1 MARDAGG
8 RGVGAASPWRRAGL
22 VLVAALAVVAVL
34 IGLFWA
40 LQRQLMYHPDA
51 TPVGEVADRVDGAED
66 VVLQTEDGLDLGAW
80 LVPPQGGDRETAVLY
95 LPGNG
100 GNRAGRLETAQAI
113 AAHGFTVLLVDY
125 RGYGGNP
132 GSPSEEGLAHDARAA
147 VALLR
152 DRGFEPARTLYVGES
167 IGTGVASGLVVT
179 DPPAGVL
186 LRSPFTSFAEV
197 VDGHAPFPARRLVRD
212 EYPSA
217 ADLRSSDVPVTI
229 LYGDADGVVP
239 PRLSAELATQVPNLV
254 DEVVVPGAGHNDSLW
269 FGEFLA
275 EAVVA
280 LADVAVSD

>member
-1 MARDAGG
+1 M
-8 RGVGAASPWRRAGL
+8 L
-22 VLVAALAVVAVL
+22 VVALAVVAVL

-40 LQRQLMYHPDA
+40 LQRQLMYHPDSA
-51 TPVGEVADRVDGAED
+51 PVGEVADRVDGAED
-66 VVLQTEDGLDLGAW
+66 VVLRTEDGLDLGAW
-80 LVPPQGGDRETAVLY
+80 LVPPQGADRETAVLY

-100 GNRAGRLETAQAI
+100 GNRAGRLDTAQAI

-132 GSPSEEGLAHDARAA
+132 GSPNEDGLAQDARAA

-152 DRGFEPARTLYVGES
+152 DRGFEPERTLYVGES
-167 IGTGVASGLVVT
+167 IGTGVATGLVTT
-179 DPPAGVL
+179 DPPVGVL

-197 VDGHAPFPARRLVRD
+197 VDGHVPFPARRLVRD

-217 ADLRSSDVPVTI
+217 ADLRGSDVPVAI
-229 LYGDADGVVP
+229 LYGDADDVVP
-239 PRLSAELATQVPNLV
+239 PHLSAELASQVPNLV

-280 LADVAVSD
+280 LADATVPE